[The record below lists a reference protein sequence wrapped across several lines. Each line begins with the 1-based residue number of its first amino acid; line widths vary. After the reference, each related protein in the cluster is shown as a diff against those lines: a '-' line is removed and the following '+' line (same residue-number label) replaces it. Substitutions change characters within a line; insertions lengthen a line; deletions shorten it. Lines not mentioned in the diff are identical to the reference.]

1 MYFQTTFFFF
11 LGRPAPGSQFLAR
24 ARGWGGPAFCFGV
37 QRTRTVCW
45 PSARLL
51 LYEHVLPARQNPWLW
66 VADCAPTSRSH
77 IGTIWRPSDL
87 PREGEPDHYDGS
99 SPLPNRGGKRASRRA
114 DIDTSGVQLSQAALS
129 RKLDKHAH
137 ILALN
142 QPSGKALTPQA
153 KDALTQAKLTSKA
166 HADKAAAAP
175 LADLLLSDKQLAARD
190 ADKTQPIDT
199 PDTARLQKRQR
210 RRDDDKEGKGAG
222 ICHQDPRR

>member
-1 MYFQTTFFFF
+1 M
-11 LGRPAPGSQFLAR
+11 
-24 ARGWGGPAFCFGV
+24 
-37 QRTRTVCW
+37 
-45 PSARLL
+45 
-51 LYEHVLPARQNPWLW
+51 YEHVLPARQNPWLW

-114 DIDTSGVQLSQAALS
+114 DIDTSGVQLLQAALS